1 MRVEPVWGVCE
12 LFARR
17 WRIASR
23 SRRCVARRRSAHSS
37 RLVAFALVF
46 CSDGKRRMP
55 LAGLLAQRV
64 AAAAAQRNS
73 LWPALCAAS
82 GEPASRCF
90 EPSVC
95 GCRLKESFGLST
107 SIIAAPMRTR
117 QISRAARHSQTRF
130 SNFSGPLLPAR
141 MARSTRVGWFL
152 HGWRAMYPKAEDA

>member
-1 MRVEPVWGVCE
+1 MRVPVWGVCE

-23 SRRCVARRRSAHSS
+23 SRRCVARRRAAHSS
-37 RLVAFALVF
+37 RLVAITLVS
-46 CSDGKRRMP
+46 CSDGVRRMP
-55 LAGLLAQRV
+55 LAVLFVHRV

-90 EPSVC
+90 DHALRMSSVEVLWSLP
-95 GCRLKESFGLST
+95 RRF
-107 SIIAAPMRTR
+107 IAAPMRTR

-141 MARSTRVGWFL
+141 MARSTRVGSFL
-152 HGWRAMYPKAEDA
+152 HGWRAMYRKAEDA